1 MTAIL
6 DLSAKIIDTGHYEGP
21 NSVNR
26 TSGELSELANNV
38 GFIEAFSNVVTIK
51 TDDGLVLFDT
61 SLDAFAPKVI
71 QSLRGWSNAPVNT
84 MAYTHGHI
92 DHVGG
97 ASAFVDEA
105 RDKGHRRPRVVAHEH
120 VPPRFD
126 RYRLTNG
133 YNAVIN
139 DRQFRS
145 GAGRKT
151 KISGGMGGP
160 GRFGPQTWIDPDT
173 TFDDRMSLNIGGV
186 RFDLRH
192 DKGETDDHL
201 WAWIPQ
207 HKAIVAGDFVIWVFP
222 NAGNPQK
229 VQRYPAEWARALRQM
244 MAHEPELL
252 LPAHGLPVQGKARI
266 ATMLGDMAD
275 ALEFLVD
282 NALRLMN
289 QGAKLDDIIHSVKLP
304 QGTLDKP
311 YMRPVYDEPE
321 FVLRNIWRLYGG
333 WYDGNPSRLKP
344 AKDAYLATEIAN
356 LAGGAG
362 RLAARALELAGQ
374 GEMRLACHLVEMAAD
389 ADPANKEVHA
399 ARRDI
404 YRQRREGELSLMA
417 KGIFGAA
424 AEESDEKVTG

>member
-26 TSGELSELANNV
+26 TSGELSELGKGV
-38 GFIEAFSNVVTIK
+38 GFVEAFSNVVAFD

-71 QSLRGWSNAPVNT
+71 QSLRGWSKAPVHT

-97 ASAFVDEA
+97 AAAFVEEA
-105 RDKGHRRPRVVAHEH
+105 KTAGRARPRVVAHAH

-126 RYRLTNG
+126 RYRMTNG

-151 KISGGMGGP
+151 RISSGMSA
-160 GRFGPQTWIDPDT
+160 GRFGPEIWIDPDT
-173 TFDDRMSLNIGGV
+173 TFHDRMSLNVGGL
-186 RFDLRH
+186 RLDLRH

-201 WAWIPQ
+201 WAWIPE
-207 HKAIVAGDFVIWVFP
+207 HKAVVAGDFVIWVFP

-229 VQRYPAEWARALRQM
+229 VQRYPLEWARALRQM
-244 MAHEPELL
+244 MALEPELL
-252 LPAHGLPVQGKARI
+252 LPAHGLPVHGQKRI
-266 ATMLGDMAD
+266 ATMLGDMAG
-275 ALEFLVD
+275 ALEHLTQATLAMM
-282 NALRLMN
+282 NAGARLN
-289 QGAKLDDIIHSVKLP
+289 DILHTVKVP
-304 QGTLDKP
+304 QEVLAKP

-321 FVLRNIWRLYGG
+321 FVVRNIWRLYGG
-333 WYDGNPSRLKP
+333 WYDGNPAQLKP
-344 AKDAYLATEIAN
+344 AKDASLATEIAS
-356 LAGGAG
+356 LAGGAS
-362 RLAARALELAGQ
+362 RLTARAKEVAEAGD
-374 GEMRLACHLVEMAAD
+374 MRLACHLVEMAAAAAPD
-389 ADPANKEVHA
+389 DKGVHA

-404 YRQRREGELSLMA
+404 YRARREGELSLMA

-424 AEESDEKVTG
+424 AEDSDEKCGG

>member
-1 MTAIL
+1 MSAIL
-6 DLSAKIIDTGHYEGP
+6 DLSAKIIDTGNYEGP

-38 GFIEAFSNVVTIK
+38 GFVEAFSNVVTIK

-71 QSLRGWSNAPVNT
+71 KSLRGWSNAPVHT

-97 ASAFVDEA
+97 ASAFIDEA

-151 KISGGMGGP
+151 KISGGMSA

-173 TFDDRMSLNIGGV
+173 TFDDRMSLNIGGT

-201 WAWIPQ
+201 WAWIPE

-229 VQRYPAEWARALRQM
+229 VQRFPAEWARALRQM
-244 MAHEPELL
+244 IALEPELL
-252 LPAHGLPVQGKARI
+252 LPAHGLPVHGKARI
-266 ATMLGDMAD
+266 ATMLGDMAN
-275 ALEFLVD
+275 ALEFLVE

-304 QGTLDKP
+304 AGTLDKP

-333 WYDGNPSRLKP
+333 WYDGNPARLKP
-344 AKDAYLATEIAN
+344 AKDAHLAAEIAN

-362 RLAARALELAGQ
+362 RLAKRALELAGL
-374 GEMRLACHLVEMAAD
+374 GDMRLACHLAEMAAD

-424 AEESDEKVTG
+424 AEDSDAKLEG